1 MNLTY
6 AIFADGPMP
15 DDFTRRRCIKILLE
29 ESRRFNVPDYLITA
43 HTVEPPR
50 ANEARKAVQ
59 RRMMTELGISRAQIA
74 RVFGR
79 SVRRV
84 RRSVLGV

>member
-1 MNLTY
+1 MSLTY
-6 AIFADGPMP
+6 LIFADGPMP
-15 DDFTRRRCIKILLE
+15 DEFTRQRCIRILLQ
-29 ESRRFNVPDYLITA
+29 ESKRFNVPDYLITA

-59 RRMMTELGISRAQIA
+59 RRMRKELGISRAQIA

-84 RRSVLGV
+84 RCSVIGG